1 MPAKNFLTPG
11 QQENLQKE
19 IKSSSDS
26 HFRERALMLLLMND
40 GKTYQEIAN
49 FIGCA
54 YRSVAYWCVHGDADD
69 LDSLKDQRTKGNYTK
84 ATPEYIQLLM
94 EVVETEPSDLGYEFG
109 RWTGERLATYLAQK
123 TGIQLTG
130 TQVRRIL
137 KKKVCL
143 PVGAESP
150 GRILCPANPR
160 SKIQPRGQT
169 RLEQEGSI

>member
-1 MPAKNFLTPG
+1 MPAKNFLTLG
-11 QQENLQKE
+11 QKENLQKV

-54 YRSVAYWCVHGDADD
+54 YRSVAHWCVHGDADN
-69 LDSLKDQRTKGNYTK
+69 LDSLIDQRSKGNYTK
-84 ATPEYIQLLM
+84 ATPDYIQLLM

-123 TGIQLTG
+123 TGIQLTA

-137 KKKVCL
+137 KKKSMLTC
-143 PVGAESP
+143 
-150 GRILCPANPR
+150 
-160 SKIQPRGQT
+160 GQN
-169 RLEQEGSI
+169 IA